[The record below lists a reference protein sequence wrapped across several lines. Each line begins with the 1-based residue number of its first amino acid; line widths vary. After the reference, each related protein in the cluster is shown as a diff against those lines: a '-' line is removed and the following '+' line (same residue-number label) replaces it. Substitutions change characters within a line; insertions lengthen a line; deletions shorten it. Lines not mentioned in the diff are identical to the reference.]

1 MLKLANRFRLG
12 WNGIYLAS
20 SSLVIHKGGYSSI
33 GRTAEC
39 GTVGSLFD
47 PGYPPYYI
55 YIIINYIF

>member
-1 MLKLANRFRLG
+1 MDMLKLVTRSRLG
-12 WNGIYLAS
+12 RDDLYHTS

-47 PGYPPYYI
+47 PGYPPN
-55 YIIINYIF
+55 INKFI